1 MAGNGN
7 PTSLANLKHFEP
19 GNKVH
24 EKGSRRSNDTE
35 KAITA
40 FRKLTP
46 EAAAYAGRILRD
58 ETESTGYRLKA
69 MEAILKYG
77 MPRKLEE
84 ILAKTLGEGTRAFM
98 RVEFVR
104 PGDDAVDLDA
114 KPNGHGGT
122 FEVTFGNGK

>member
-7 PTSLANLKHFEP
+7 PTSLANLKP
-19 GNKVH
+19 WRAGDQPTNNP
-24 EKGSRRSNDTE
+24 RRSTDTE
-35 KAITA
+35 KAIKA

-46 EAAAYAGRILRD
+46 EAADYAGRILRD

-84 ILAKTLGEGTRAFM
+84 ILAKSLGEGTRAFM
-98 RVEFVR
+98 RVEFIR
-104 PGDDAVDLDA
+104 PGDDAKDLDA